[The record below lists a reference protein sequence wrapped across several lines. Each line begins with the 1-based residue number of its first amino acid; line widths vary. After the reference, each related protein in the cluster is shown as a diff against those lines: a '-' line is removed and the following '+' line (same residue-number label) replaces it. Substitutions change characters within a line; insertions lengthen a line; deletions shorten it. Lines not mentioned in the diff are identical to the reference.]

1 MTLETFAAE
10 VRRILI
16 ERAGPGADA
25 VASSDDDMR
34 GYYEGRLQP
43 ESFPFAAAELVS
55 YMAQF
60 A

>member
-10 VRRILI
+10 VRRILV

-25 VASSDDDMR
+25 VAGSDDDMR
-34 GYYEGRLQP
+34 GYYEDGYSP
-43 ESFPFAAAELVS
+43 EFAAAELVS